1 MDHAGAPQTPGNFQD
16 THKILKA
23 GKEPNVMPDD
33 KETDNSRDEKTSLC
47 PSRFTPPPSEQFP

>member
-1 MDHAGAPQTPGNFQD
+1 MDNAGAPQTPGNFQD

-33 KETDNSRDEKTSLC
+33 KETDNS
-47 PSRFTPPPSEQFP
+47 